1 MSEEVKE
8 ELEITEDDVQD
19 FVIEIGQAEITKQR
33 VLAAVRGVLMIIT
46 SICSAFGFAFDVD
59 SAYQIVLVVLMVA
72 SMVWGYWKNNNWT
85 SNAIASQAVKDAI
98 SK

>member
-59 SAYQIVLVVLMVA
+59 LAYQIVLVVLMVA